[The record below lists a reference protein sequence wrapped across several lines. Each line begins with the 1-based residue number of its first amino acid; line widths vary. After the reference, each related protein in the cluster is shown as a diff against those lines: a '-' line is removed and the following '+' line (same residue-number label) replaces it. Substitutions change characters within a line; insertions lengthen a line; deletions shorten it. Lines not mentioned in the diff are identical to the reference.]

1 MSRNAQNLP
10 INYMDCRLSCSVGIV
25 FVIASVAITF
35 AGPVGNHKQLFYA
48 SLSSA
53 QRIAYDKV
61 VSARRAIYLQGLGL
75 GLLLSFVLLSQ
86 VKSKDSFTIPC
97 AAAAITLVTNYLF
110 YTLSPKPQSTVISL
124 NSKKQ
129 RVLWY
134 NIYRHMQFVYHGGL
148 VLGIIAAYFLASSLC
163 SYKKARQ

>member
-1 MSRNAQNLP
+1 MSQNVQNLL

-35 AGPVGNHKQLFYA
+35 AGPLGNHKQLFYA
-48 SLSSA
+48 SLSAA
-53 QRIAYDKV
+53 QRVAYDKV
-61 VSARRAIYLQGLGL
+61 VSARRTIYLQGLGL
-75 GLLLSFVLLSQ
+75 GLLLSFVVLSQ
-86 VKSKDSFTIPC
+86 VPSKDSFTVPC

-124 NSKKQ
+124 DSKRQ

-134 NIYRHMQFVYHGGL
+134 NIYRHMQFVYHAGL

-163 SYKKARQ
+163 AYKKVRQ